1 MEAYEGEKI
10 PTLEE
15 VLTFVKQGRMEV
27 NIELKTGVYWY
38 PEIEEKDHR
47 DCKKSGDG
55 RTCYLFF
62 FQHYSVQKILSMDTK
77 AETAYLYTDVML
89 DVEKYAE
96 KQGYR
101 DFILLYFTYIC
112 QTL

>member
-1 MEAYEGEKI
+1 
-10 PTLEE
+10 
-15 VLTFVKQGRMEV
+15 
-27 NIELKTGVYWY
+27 
-38 PEIEEKDHR
+38 
-47 DCKKSGDG
+47 
-55 RTCYLFF
+55 
-62 FQHYSVQKILSMDTK
+62 MDTK